1 MSAKAHY
8 YKIGVF
14 TVGGLIL
21 AVLAII
27 VFGAG
32 SLFET
37 KFPVESYFDESVQG
51 LSVGAPLKFRG
62 VTIGSVEHIGFVRA
76 EYHKELSEEDR
87 LRYSGY
93 ILVRVG
99 IKEIFPGRTVEERRI
114 ELMRRV
120 QDGLRV
126 RLTSQGVTGVV
137 YLEADYYDPKE
148 YPQVPITWTPKMTYV
163 PSGRSTVTVLGSAL
177 NKIAKDLEQAE
188 VHKVTADLD
197 GLIVSMTK
205 LTNEA
210 NVNHLGNQAGQALGE
225 LNGALQQARSLLNN
239 PAIQKIMSD
248 AATTTG
254 ELSHAS
260 KQFRR
265 MSDELPGTVMRLDS
279 TLRRVEHLIAGK
291 TQDIDEIL
299 ANLRVV
305 SADLRE
311 LMTNAKRYPSQ
322 VLLGD
327 APAHAKAERR

>member
-8 YKIGVF
+8 FKIGVF

-37 KFPVESYFDESVQG
+37 KFKVESYFDESVQG

-62 VTIGSVEHIGFVRA
+62 VTIGSVEHVGFVRS
-76 EYHKELSEEDR
+76 EYFKELSEEDR
-87 LRYSGY
+87 LRYSAY
-93 ILVRVG
+93 IFVSVH
-99 IKEIFPGRTVEERRI
+99 IKEIFPGRTVEERRT

-120 QDGLRV
+120 QEGLRV
-126 RLTSQGVTGVV
+126 RLTSHLVTGAV

-148 YPQVPITWTPKMTYV
+148 YPQVPISWTPKMTYI

-197 GLIVSMTK
+197 GLILSITK
-205 LTNEA
+205 LAKDADT
-210 NVNHLGNQAGQALGE
+210 NHLTTQAGQALGE
-225 LNGALQQARSLLNN
+225 LNGALQQSRSLLNN
-239 PAIQKIMSD
+239 PAIQKIISD
-248 AATTTG
+248 ATATTG
-254 ELSHAS
+254 ELSLAS
-260 KQFRR
+260 KQIRR
-265 MSDELPGTVMRLDS
+265 VSDELPGTVMRLDS
-279 TLRRVEHLIAGK
+279 TLRRVDHLIAAK
-291 TQDIDEIL
+291 SQDVDEIL
-299 ANLRVV
+299 VNLRVV

-322 VLLGD
+322 VLLGE
-327 APAHAKAERR
+327 APAHAKTERR